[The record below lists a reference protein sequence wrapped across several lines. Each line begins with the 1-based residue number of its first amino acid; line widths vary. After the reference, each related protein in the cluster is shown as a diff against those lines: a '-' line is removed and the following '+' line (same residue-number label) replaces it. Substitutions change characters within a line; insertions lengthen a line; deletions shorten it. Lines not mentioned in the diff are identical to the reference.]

1 MLANNKSGTSTR
13 CNFRGEKS
21 ILAHSIRNEERRSQR
36 QRDEKREIEKE
47 TPIHD
52 LILQVPLFSPND
64 TVPVLHR
71 HHNPHSQKFNHLSRP
86 ENHFLYDNLR
96 ESPSFFFV
104 CLLFHR
110 QCALFILTSSAILR
124 IRRFAVLFLR
134 SRLLTPPPPPSSSAS
149 LFPPHFFCFDV
160 FRGVDDGPR
169 MKYICR
175 VTTYTAFNRQRIQD
189 ALEMHFGV
197 RFLPAR
203 KRSRRALRSV
213 PGSRLFCLLFY
224 CECGCVCV
232 FT

>member
-1 MLANNKSGTSTR
+1 MRSEELKRKLQFTISYCRFRFFPQTTLFPFYTAIIIPTRRNSTISR
-13 CNFRGEKS
+13 
-21 ILAHSIRNEERRSQR
+21 
-36 QRDEKREIEKE
+36 
-47 TPIHD
+47 
-52 LILQVPLFSPND
+52 VPRIISFTTIYGNRLLFS
-64 TVPVLHR
+64 
-71 HHNPHSQKFNHLSRP
+71 
-86 ENHFLYDNLR
+86 
-96 ESPSFFFV
+96 SFACF
-104 CLLFHR
+104 FHR

-124 IRRFAVLFLR
+124 IRRFTILFLR

-213 PGSRLFCLLFY
+213 PGSRLFCFVFLL
-224 CECGCVCV
+224 
-232 FT
+232 